1 MSMILYN
8 GPTSPFGRTVKVT
21 MLELA
26 LPVEEK
32 AIDVYTAEF
41 LDKKNPLRQIPTL
54 ELADGRAIADSRIIC
69 RYFDSISGRETLYP
83 KADYWDLETRIS
95 LAIGIMEAGLQ
106 RRMEIVRPEGEKSPG
121 FIRKQ
126 EARIDRSIDHLETL
140 IDKIAA
146 RTLAMDQIVTACAL
160 AYTDFRYNDGWRKRC
175 PNLDRWSRDFARR
188 PSMVASQPG

>member
-54 ELADGRAIADSRIIC
+54 ELADGRTICDSRIIC
-69 RYFDSISGRETLYP
+69 RYFDTISGRETLYP
-83 KADYWDLETRIS
+83 KADYWDVETRIS

-106 RRMEIVRPEGEKSPG
+106 RRMEIIRPEGEKSAS

-126 EARIDRSIDHLETL
+126 EVRIDRAIDHLETL
-140 IDKIAA
+140 IDA
-146 RTLAMDQIVTACAL
+146 LAVKSLTMDQIVAACAL
-160 AYTDFRYNDGWRKRC
+160 AYTDFRYNEGWRKRC
-175 PNLDRWSRDFARR
+175 PNLDRWSGEFAKR
-188 PSMVASQPG
+188 PSMLASQPI

>member
-54 ELADGRAIADSRIIC
+54 LLADGRAIADSRIIC

-95 LAIGIMEAGLQ
+95 LVIGIMEAGLQ

-121 FIRKQ
+121 FIQKQ
-126 EARIDRSIDHLETL
+126 ESRIDRSIDYLETL

-146 RTLAMDQIVTACAL
+146 KTLAMDQIVTACAL
-160 AYTDFRYNDGWRKRC
+160 AYTDFRYNDGWRQRC

-188 PSMVASQPG
+188 PSMVPSQPG

>member
-26 LPVEEK
+26 LPIEEK

-41 LDKKNPLRQIPTL
+41 LDQKNPLRQIPTL

-69 RYFDSISGRETLYP
+69 RYFDSISGHETLYP

-95 LAIGIMEAGLQ
+95 LAIGIMELGLQ

-126 EARIDRSIDHLETL
+126 ETRIDRSIDYLETL

-146 RTLAMDQIVTACAL
+146 KTLAMDQIVTACAL

-175 PNLDRWSRDFARR
+175 PSLDRWSRDFAMR
-188 PSMVASQPG
+188 PSMLASQPG